1 MNQKQIGVAILIFGI
16 LLSILVFM
24 FKAKE
29 DVYINAFVDE
39 MGTCYL
45 ADGTCLHQDRDFS
58 VYIIGGVISLALIIL
73 GIYLLLFDKTQKVLE
88 EHQVKVSSALK
99 EATKKDHFTAFLGGF
114 DSEEQIV
121 LKAVHEQEGITQS
134 TLRYRTGMSKT
145 SLSLLLK
152 SLEEK
157 EIISRKKSGKTN
169 EVFLRKKF

>member
-1 MNQKQIGVAILIFGI
+1 
-16 LLSILVFM
+16 M

-99 EATKKDHFTAFLGGF
+99 EATKKE
-114 DSEEQIV
+114 S
-121 LKAVHEQEGITQS
+121 S
-134 TLRYRTGMSKT
+134 T
-145 SLSLLLK
+145 
-152 SLEEK
+152 EK
-157 EIISRKKSGKTN
+157 EESPKAAPAKKNKA
-169 EVFLRKKF
+169 EKKAPAKKEAKKKKE